1 MSFPSLCSKDSLD
14 PSSLRKS
21 IPPSLRFIFL
31 FGILILAITLENFFL
46 RPKQGLDFAALMTT
60 KRLFYINGLV
70 EPTTSPN
77 SQQQNGNMITLDLSN
92 TQDLENLVR
101 RYAEHGK
108 DDEHESKTIVIMDG
122 LDFLLASRPSVTNLS
137 LSRTIMTLRQYVH
150 NIIVT
155 SSADY
160 PLLHNSSSS
169 AAPLE
174 GEHRAFV
181 TTMAHQS
188 RIVVQLRSLGTGA
201 AKDISGVLRV
211 SAGGAHDESK
221 EDDAAFEEAEWL
233 YQIRGDGS
241 VRIWGR
247 GE

>member
-1 MSFPSLCSKDSLD
+1 
-14 PSSLRKS
+14 
-21 IPPSLRFIFL
+21 
-31 FGILILAITLENFFL
+31 
-46 RPKQGLDFAALMTT
+46 MTT

-77 SQQQNGNMITLDLSN
+77 SQQQNVNMITLDLSN

-122 LDFLLASRPSVTNLS
+122 LDFLLASRPSFTNLA

-188 RIVVQLRSLGTGA
+188 RMVVQLRSLGTGA

-221 EDDAAFEEAEWL
+221 DDDAAFEEAEWL
-233 YQIRGDGS
+233 YQVRGDGS

>member
-1 MSFPSLCSKDSLD
+1 VVLV
-14 PSSLRKS
+14 
-21 IPPSLRFIFL
+21 
-31 FGILILAITLENFFL
+31 LAITLEDFFL
-46 RPKQGLDFAALMTT
+46 PPKQGLDFAALMTA

-70 EPTTSPN
+70 EPATSPN
-77 SQQQNGNMITLDLSN
+77 SQQQNTNMITLDLSN

-108 DDEHESKTIVIMDG
+108 DDDHESKTIVIMDG
-122 LDFLLASRPSVTNLS
+122 LDFLLASRPSFTNLV
-137 LSRTIMTLRQYVH
+137 LSRTIMTIRQYVH

-160 PLLHNSSSS
+160 PLLHNSSS

-221 EDDAAFEEAEWL
+221 EDDVAFEEAEWL
-233 YQIRGDGS
+233 YQVRGDGS

>member
-1 MSFPSLCSKDSLD
+1 
-14 PSSLRKS
+14 
-21 IPPSLRFIFL
+21 
-31 FGILILAITLENFFL
+31 
-46 RPKQGLDFAALMTT
+46 
-60 KRLFYINGLV
+60 
-70 EPTTSPN
+70 
-77 SQQQNGNMITLDLSN
+77 MITLDLSN

-108 DDEHESKTIVIMDG
+108 DDGRESKTIVIMDG
-122 LDFLLASRPSVTNLS
+122 LDFLLASRPSFTALA
-137 LSRTIMTLRQYVH
+137 LSRTIMTLRQHVH

-155 SSADY
+155 TSADY

-174 GEHRAFV
+174 AEHRAFV

-188 RIVVQLRSLGTGA
+188 RTVVQLRSLGTGA

-211 SAGGAHDESK
+211 SAGGAYDESK

-233 YQIRGDGS
+233 YQVRGDGS

>member
-1 MSFPSLCSKDSLD
+1 
-14 PSSLRKS
+14 
-21 IPPSLRFIFL
+21 
-31 FGILILAITLENFFL
+31 
-46 RPKQGLDFAALMTT
+46 
-60 KRLFYINGLV
+60 LFYINGLV

-77 SQQQNGNMITLDLSN
+77 SQQQSANIITLDLSN
-92 TQDLENLVR
+92 TQALENLVH

-108 DDEHESKTIVIMDG
+108 DDGHESKTIVIMDG
-122 LDFLLASRPSVTNLS
+122 LDFLLASRPSFTNLA
-137 LSRTIMTLRQYVH
+137 LSRTIMTLRQCVH

-169 AAPLE
+169 ATPLE

-201 AKDISGVLRV
+201 AKDITGVLRI
-211 SAGGAHDESK
+211 SAGGANDESQ

-233 YQIRGDGS
+233 YQVRGDGS

>member
-1 MSFPSLCSKDSLD
+1 
-14 PSSLRKS
+14 
-21 IPPSLRFIFL
+21 
-31 FGILILAITLENFFL
+31 
-46 RPKQGLDFAALMTT
+46 
-60 KRLFYINGLV
+60 
-70 EPTTSPN
+70 
-77 SQQQNGNMITLDLSN
+77 MITLDLSN

-169 AAPLE
+169 ATPLE

-221 EDDAAFEEAEWL
+221 EDDAAFEVAEWL

-241 VRIWGR
+241 VRVWGR